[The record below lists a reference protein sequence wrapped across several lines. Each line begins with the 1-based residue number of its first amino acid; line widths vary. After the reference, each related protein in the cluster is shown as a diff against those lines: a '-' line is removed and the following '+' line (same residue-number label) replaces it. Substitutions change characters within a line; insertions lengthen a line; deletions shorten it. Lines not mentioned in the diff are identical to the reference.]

1 MQTRFQVREIDVSK
15 GYCLLVTD
23 KNRTRVTFGFDD
35 LDAQLQRLEQF
46 LVFTDD
52 SRMELETVNLLVQR
66 NIPVTFAKPAS
77 QVINDTIDPE
87 GEEPRI
93 LRALPVNPEAKKELR
108 RQEKNQRRPGPR
120 RKFAGR
126 NRWNV
131 GGKINSMASSDLMV
145 GLEIGTS
152 KICVV
157 VGEGRPDGTIKI
169 LGVGQAPS
177 RGVRK
182 GEIVDFETA
191 MKCVHEAVV
200 DAETKSDIMIESVY
214 VAVAGSH
221 IQSFNNRGAVL
232 LPEDRDEID
241 EQDIEDVKISA
252 REVSIPAPN
261 AFLHSIIQHYHV
273 DGQDGVLNPVG
284 MLGQKL
290 EADFHIIHG
299 VRTRIQN
306 TIRCVKELPLEV
318 EDVVFSALAAA
329 QVVLTPQQKSLG
341 ALVIDIGGGTTDY
354 ILYVDGV
361 VKQTG
366 VLGVGGDHITNDI
379 SMGLRIPMTR
389 AEKLKIEEGSVT
401 LGNCLPG
408 ETVQLKDDS
417 GFAGKEIERETL
429 NTIIHLRLRETFE
442 LLKRKL
448 EEEPFINYISEGVF
462 ITGGCSHLKGIDH
475 LAEEIFE
482 LPARVAHAQTMSGL
496 TSAFENPQFSA
507 AIGLIR
513 YAQAVQSSGRSAAGS
528 AAFSDKIFSGMR

>member
-1 MQTRFQVREIDVSK
+1 
-15 GYCLLVTD
+15 
-23 KNRTRVTFGFDD
+23 
-35 LDAQLQRLEQF
+35 
-46 LVFTDD
+46 
-52 SRMELETVNLLVQR
+52 
-66 NIPVTFAKPAS
+66 
-77 QVINDTIDPE
+77 
-87 GEEPRI
+87 
-93 LRALPVNPEAKKELR
+93 
-108 RQEKNQRRPGPR
+108 
-120 RKFAGR
+120 
-126 NRWNV
+126 
-131 GGKINSMASSDLMV
+131 MASGDLIV

-157 VGEGRPDGTIKI
+157 VGETRPDGTVKI

-200 DAETKSDIMIESVY
+200 DAEQKSDVMIRSVY
-214 VAVAGSH
+214 VAVAGGH
-221 IQSFNNRGAVL
+221 IQGFNNRGCVT

-241 EQDIEDVKISA
+241 DQDVEDVKVNA

-318 EDVVFSALAAA
+318 EDVVFSALASA
-329 QVVLTPQQKSLG
+329 QVVLTQHQKNLG
-341 ALVIDIGGGTTDY
+341 ALVVDIGGGTTDY
-354 ILYVDGV
+354 ILYVDGAI
-361 VKQTG
+361 KQSG
-366 VLGVGGDHITNDI
+366 VLAVGGDHITNDI
-379 SMGLRIPMTR
+379 SMGLRIPMAR
-389 AEKLKIEEGSVT
+389 AERLKIEEGGCV

-408 ETVQLKDDS
+408 ETIVLKDDS

-442 LLKRKL
+442 LLKRTV
-448 EEEPFINYISEGVF
+448 EEEPFINYVGAGVF
-462 ITGGCSHLKGIDH
+462 ITGGCSLLSGIDH
-475 LAEEIFE
+475 LAGEIFE
-482 LPARVAHAQTMSGL
+482 MPAHVTHAQTTSGL
-496 TSAFENPQFSA
+496 TSAAENPQFA
-507 AIGLIR
+507 TAIGLLK
-513 YAQAVQSSGRSAAGS
+513 YAQAVQIDRPRGGITRIFGRL
-528 AAFSDKIFSGMR
+528 FNRIR

>member
-1 MQTRFQVREIDVSK
+1 
-15 GYCLLVTD
+15 
-23 KNRTRVTFGFDD
+23 
-35 LDAQLQRLEQF
+35 
-46 LVFTDD
+46 
-52 SRMELETVNLLVQR
+52 
-66 NIPVTFAKPAS
+66 
-77 QVINDTIDPE
+77 
-87 GEEPRI
+87 
-93 LRALPVNPEAKKELR
+93 
-108 RQEKNQRRPGPR
+108 
-120 RKFAGR
+120 
-126 NRWNV
+126 
-131 GGKINSMASSDLMV
+131 MASGDLIV

-157 VGEGRPDGTIKI
+157 VGETRPDGTLKI

-200 DAETKSDIMIESVY
+200 DAEQKSDVMIRSIY
-214 VAVAGSH
+214 VAVAGGH
-221 IQSFNNRGAVL
+221 IQGFNNRGCVM

-241 EQDIEDVKISA
+241 DQDVEDVKVNA

-318 EDVVFSALAAA
+318 EDVVFSALASA
-329 QVVLTPQQKSLG
+329 QVVLTQHQKNLG
-341 ALVIDIGGGTTDY
+341 ALVVDIGGGTTDY
-354 ILYVDGV
+354 ILYVDGAI
-361 VKQTG
+361 KQSG
-366 VLGVGGDHITNDI
+366 VLAVGGDHITNDI
-379 SMGLRIPMTR
+379 SMGLRIPMAR
-389 AEKLKIEEGSVT
+389 AEKLKIEEGSCV

-408 ETVQLKDDS
+408 ETIILKDDS

-442 LLKRKL
+442 LLKRTV
-448 EEEPFINYISEGVF
+448 EEEPFINYVGAGIF
-462 ITGGCSHLKGIDH
+462 ITGGCSLLNGIDH
-475 LAEEIFE
+475 LAGEIFE
-482 LPARVAHAQTMSGL
+482 MPAHVAHAQTTSGL
-496 TSAFENPQFSA
+496 TSAAENPQFA
-507 AIGLIR
+507 TAIGLLK
-513 YAQAVQSSGRSAAGS
+513 YAQAVQVDRPRGGITRIFGRL
-528 AAFSDKIFSGMR
+528 FNRMR

>member
-1 MQTRFQVREIDVSK
+1 
-15 GYCLLVTD
+15 
-23 KNRTRVTFGFDD
+23 
-35 LDAQLQRLEQF
+35 
-46 LVFTDD
+46 
-52 SRMELETVNLLVQR
+52 
-66 NIPVTFAKPAS
+66 
-77 QVINDTIDPE
+77 
-87 GEEPRI
+87 
-93 LRALPVNPEAKKELR
+93 
-108 RQEKNQRRPGPR
+108 
-120 RKFAGR
+120 
-126 NRWNV
+126 
-131 GGKINSMASSDLMV
+131 MASSDLMV

-200 DAETKSDIMIESVY
+200 DAETKSDIMIQSVY

-221 IQSFNNRGAVL
+221 IQSFNNRGAVA
-232 LPEDRDEID
+232 LPEERDEID

-261 AFLHSIIQHYHV
+261 AFLHSIIQHYQV
-273 DGQDGVLNPVG
+273 DGQNGVLNPVG

-448 EEEPFINYISEGVF
+448 EEEPFINYISEGIF

-496 TSAFENPQFSA
+496 TSAFENPQFST

-513 YAQAVQSSGRSAAGS
+513 YAQAVQSDRPQRGRFGKL
-528 AAFSDKIFSGMR
+528 FGKLLGGMR

>member
-1 MQTRFQVREIDVSK
+1 
-15 GYCLLVTD
+15 
-23 KNRTRVTFGFDD
+23 
-35 LDAQLQRLEQF
+35 
-46 LVFTDD
+46 
-52 SRMELETVNLLVQR
+52 
-66 NIPVTFAKPAS
+66 
-77 QVINDTIDPE
+77 
-87 GEEPRI
+87 
-93 LRALPVNPEAKKELR
+93 
-108 RQEKNQRRPGPR
+108 
-120 RKFAGR
+120 
-126 NRWNV
+126 
-131 GGKINSMASSDLMV
+131 MASSDLMV

-200 DAETKSDIMIESVY
+200 DAETKSDVMIRSVY
-214 VAVAGSH
+214 VGVTGAH
-221 IQSFNNRGAVL
+221 IQSFNNRGLVT

-241 EQDIEDVKISA
+241 EQDIEDVKINA
-252 REVSIPAPN
+252 REVSIPAQN

-273 DGQDGVLNPVG
+273 DGQEGVLNPIG
-284 MLGQKL
+284 MLGEKL

-318 EDVVFSALAAA
+318 EDVVFTALASA
-329 QVVLTPQQKSLG
+329 QVVLTQHQKNLG
-341 ALVIDIGGGTTDY
+341 ALVIDIGGGTSDY
-354 ILYVDGV
+354 ILYVDGA
-361 VKQTG
+361 VKQSG
-366 VLGVGGDHITNDI
+366 VLAVGGDHITNDI

-401 LGNCLPG
+401 LGNALPG
-408 ETVQLKDDS
+408 ETILLKDDS

-429 NTIIHLRLRETFE
+429 NTIIHCRLRETFE
-442 LLKRKL
+442 LMKRKL
-448 EEEPFINYISEGVF
+448 EEEPFINYIGEGVF
-462 ITGGCSHLKGIDH
+462 ITGGCSHLNGIDH
-475 LAEEIFE
+475 LAEDIFE

-507 AIGLIR
+507 AIGLIK
-513 YAQAVQSSGRSAAGS
+513 YAQAMQTDRRPTRGFRGVFG
-528 AAFSDKIFSGMR
+528 KLFSGMRS

>member
-1 MQTRFQVREIDVSK
+1 
-15 GYCLLVTD
+15 
-23 KNRTRVTFGFDD
+23 
-35 LDAQLQRLEQF
+35 
-46 LVFTDD
+46 
-52 SRMELETVNLLVQR
+52 
-66 NIPVTFAKPAS
+66 
-77 QVINDTIDPE
+77 
-87 GEEPRI
+87 
-93 LRALPVNPEAKKELR
+93 
-108 RQEKNQRRPGPR
+108 
-120 RKFAGR
+120 
-126 NRWNV
+126 
-131 GGKINSMASSDLMV
+131 MASSDLMV

-200 DAETKSDIMIESVY
+200 DAETKSDVMIRSVY
-214 VAVAGSH
+214 VGVTGAH
-221 IQSFNNRGAVL
+221 IQSFNNRGMVT

-241 EQDIEDVKISA
+241 EQDIEDVKINA
-252 REVSIPAPN
+252 REVSIPAQN

-273 DGQDGVLNPVG
+273 DGQEGVLNPVG

-318 EDVVFSALAAA
+318 EDVVFTALASA
-329 QVVLTPQQKSLG
+329 QVVLTQHQKNLG
-341 ALVIDIGGGTTDY
+341 ALVIDIGGGTSDY
-354 ILYVDGV
+354 ILYVDGA
-361 VKQTG
+361 VKQSG
-366 VLGVGGDHITNDI
+366 VLAVGGDHITNDI

-389 AEKLKIEEGSVT
+389 AEKLKVEEGSVT
-401 LGNCLPG
+401 LGNALPG
-408 ETVQLKDDS
+408 ETILLKDDS

-442 LLKRKL
+442 LMKRKL
-448 EEEPFINYISEGVF
+448 EEEPFINYIGEGVF
-462 ITGGCSHLKGIDH
+462 ITGGCSHLNGIDH

-507 AIGLIR
+507 AIGLIK
-513 YAQAVQSSGRSAAGS
+513 YAQAMQTDRPQRRGFGRILGKLFNSRA
-528 AAFSDKIFSGMR
+528 